1 MYHLSLNK
9 MWYFDFTRISQKSIF
24 KSKSES
30 SLHHSSFQIKVFH
43 HQEWIHFTAM
53 FATPQYNGWMVSLL
67 IFSLPLLHHFK
78 LVQPRHRQRAP
89 SGLLQ
94 LLQKPQIIANGQK
107 DDL

>member
-9 MWYFDFTRISQKSIF
+9 MWYFDVTRISQKSIF

-67 IFSLPLLHHFK
+67 IFPSLCCNLLSWCSSSTG
-78 LVQPRHRQRAP
+78 
-89 SGLLQ
+89 SGLLASAK
-94 LLQKPQIIANGQK
+94 LGKKIL
-107 DDL
+107 